1 VPQPVLAPVPP
12 PVVLLPR
19 ALPLRVSEFS
29 CRLRLL
35 SVWLLRALLRPMTET
50 VT

>member
-1 VPQPVLAPVPP
+1 VPQPVPP
-12 PVVLLPR
+12 PVVL
-19 ALPLRVSEFS
+19 LPLRVSEFS